1 MNASPRAAITRLSF
15 LLLVIC
21 AVSFGWEKANN
32 SDLQRTTGQVVA
44 VRQVFAGKGGD
55 GKEFTIHYQWQKRDY
70 QLVTR
75 RGILDSLG
83 SLRGLQRGANVP
95 LAVSPESPHRAVVDT
110 ITGRY
115 GVTLCFVAL
124 TGVFFLVVLSLA
136 IKNKKVQSSAN

>member
-1 MNASPRAAITRLSF
+1 MNASPRAAISRISF

-21 AVSFGWEKANN
+21 AVTFGWEKANN
-32 SDLQRTTGQVVA
+32 SDLQRTTGRVVA
-44 VRQVFAGKGGD
+44 VRQVSAGKGGD
-55 GKEFTIHYQWQKRDY
+55 GKEFTIHYQWQKKNY

-83 SLRGLQRGANVP
+83 SLRGLQRGDDLP

-124 TGVFFLVVLSLA
+124 ITVFFLVVLSLA
-136 IKNKKVQSSAN
+136 IKNKNVRSSAD